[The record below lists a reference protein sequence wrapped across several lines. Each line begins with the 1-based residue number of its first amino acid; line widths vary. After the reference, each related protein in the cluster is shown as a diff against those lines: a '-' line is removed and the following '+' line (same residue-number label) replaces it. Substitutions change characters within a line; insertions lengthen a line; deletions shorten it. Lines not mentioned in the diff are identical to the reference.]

1 MGILPT
7 LNTTLGFMTITPAQ
21 CRASRGLID
30 MDQAT
35 LAAASNVSRNTIVS
49 FEKGQRSPNT
59 NNLEA
64 IRVALEKAG
73 VEFISENGGGPGVRI
88 KKL

>member
-1 MGILPT
+1 
-7 LNTTLGFMTITPAQ
+7 MTITPAQ

-35 LAAASNVSRNTIVS
+35 LAVDSNVSRNTIVS
-49 FEKGQRSPNT
+49 FEKGQRLPNT
-59 NNLEA
+59 NNLKA

-73 VEFISENGGGPGVRI
+73 VEFIAENGGGVGIRV
-88 KKL
+88 KK